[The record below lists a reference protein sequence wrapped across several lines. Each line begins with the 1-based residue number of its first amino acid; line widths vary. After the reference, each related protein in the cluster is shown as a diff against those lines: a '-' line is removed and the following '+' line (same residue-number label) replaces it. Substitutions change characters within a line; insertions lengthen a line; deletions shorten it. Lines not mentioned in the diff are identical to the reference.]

1 ALKDNFIMAK
11 KDYYEVLGIN
21 KDASEAEIK
30 KAYHKL
36 ALKYH
41 PDRYA
46 GKPESE
52 KKVAEE
58 KFKEINEAH
67 SILSDK
73 EKRQNYDRYGH
84 AGTEGFQAGGG
95 FEGFGGNTS
104 SIFEDIFNTFF
115 GGEGYS
121 RRTRTGAK
129 SVLGTSHQIALE
141 LDKACAN
148 CKQTGAYS
156 DKHISKCST
165 CKGKGVVQMVQKS
178 FFGENIYTRVTCPD
192 CQGRGQAIT
201 KKCPV
206 CLGKKFIKKK
216 ETISIEIPRGVQ
228 GKQLRMRNAGND
240 IHVELPISFLDAILG
255 NYIEVI
261 TLEGLEKVKIPAG
274 TQNDDYYTLK
284 NRGCYLGIGRSS
296 RGDFYVHFQVIIPR
310 RLTEETKETLRR
322 IERGSN

>member
-1 ALKDNFIMAK
+1 MAK

-58 KFKEINEAH
+58 KFKEVNEAN

-95 FEGFGGNTS
+95 FEGNAS
-104 SIFEDIFNTFF
+104 SIFKDIFDTFF

-121 RRTRTGAK
+121 RRTRAAA
-129 SVLGTSHQIALE
+129 SE
-141 LDKACAN
+141 
-148 CKQTGAYS
+148 
-156 DKHISKCST
+156 
-165 CKGKGVVQMVQKS
+165 
-178 FFGENIYTRVTCPD
+178 
-192 CQGRGQAIT
+192 
-201 KKCPV
+201 
-206 CLGKKFIKKK
+206 
-216 ETISIEIPRGVQ
+216 
-228 GKQLRMRNAGND
+228 
-240 IHVELPISFLDAILG
+240 
-255 NYIEVI
+255 
-261 TLEGLEKVKIPAG
+261 
-274 TQNDDYYTLK
+274 
-284 NRGCYLGIGRSS
+284 
-296 RGDFYVHFQVIIPR
+296 
-310 RLTEETKETLRR
+310 
-322 IERGSN
+322 